1 MPVKIVNQITSKK
14 RYYPG
19 VNPCSG
25 ATVHMTANTSRG
37 ADAQAHAD
45 LQSKG
50 NVRVASWHV
59 TIDDEAAFQSYL
71 DSRQCWHA
79 GDGRGPGNTTTIGYE
94 LCVNSDGDYSQMI
107 SNAAERIAMDVVEYG
122 WERSDIKQH
131 KDYSPWGKDCP
142 RELRGSKAD
151 ISWED
156 FLDMI
161 FAYAGAHDVQP
172 KPKPKPEEH
181 DKADDYTKPDGYWG
195 TDVTIELQDDLGTP
209 IDGEVWNQSSHWLDE
224 NPALTWGWKES
235 TSTKGSPLIYALYD
249 FLVAQGVSKSILGKR
264 DGKIGPKHIRGLQTW
279 LRNIG
284 YYHGLIDGR
293 LGTGA
298 NGKSSTIEALQR
310 AINDGKIHN

>member
-1 MPVKIVNQITSKK
+1 MAIKIVNQITSRK

-19 VNPCSG
+19 VNPCNG
-25 ATVHMTANTSRG
+25 ATVHMTANTRIG

-50 NVRVASWHV
+50 NVALASWHV

-79 GDGRGPGNTTTIGYE
+79 GDGRGPGNTTTISYE

-131 KDYSPWGKDCP
+131 EDYSPWGKDCP

-151 ISWED
+151 ISWDD

-161 FAYAGAHDVQP
+161 FAYAGAQDVKP

-181 DKADDYTKPDGYWG
+181 DKADQHTDVDGFWG
-195 TDVTIELQDDLGTP
+195 TDTSIELQYALDTV
-209 IDGEVWNQSSHWLDE
+209 IDGEVWNQASHWLDA
-224 NPALTWGWKES
+224 NPALTWGWKAS

-249 FLVAQGVSKSILGKR
+249 FLVSQGVSTSILGKR
-264 DGKIGPKHIRGLQTW
+264 DGKIGPKHNKGLQTW
-279 LRNIG
+279 LHGIG
-284 YYHGLIDGR
+284 YYHGAIDGE
-293 LGTGA
+293 LWKESATV
-298 NGKSSTIEALQR
+298 KALQR
-310 AINDGKIHN
+310 AINDSKIHN